1 MAQGACAGLERQE
14 ESLLVGMY
22 SEPILGVL
30 TKLNSPMSP
39 ALLRFASA
47 QSLCV
52 HRTSSALC
60 QPTVARAPALRSC
73 TRPCCCLKPPQ
84 QTIFGAM
91 RPTIFPKA
99 LAGQLLSQRPTACRS
114 ACWLLCC
121 AEVLQYLQRDRCALS
136 GRRHRLAPH
145 RLPAA
150 PRLGCRCVAA
160 CPPMPAAR
168 PACMALSGTRE
179 QQPARLSICQR
190 RLLHLLL
197 YKCLGLLTITCSA
210 TVARATSSF
219 QGASSW
225 DHMACAAVMSRELDG
240 SAQAV

>member
-84 QTIFGAM
+84 QTISGAM

-160 CPPMPAAR
+160 CPPMPVAR
-168 PACMALSGTRE
+168 PACMALSETPE
-179 QQPARLSICQR
+179 WALSSSHCGRAAASLVWCSSMLAQCR
-190 RLLHLLL
+190 RL
-197 YKCLGLLTITCSA
+197 GA
-210 TVARATSSF
+210 ATSPLARPCRLL
-219 QGASSW
+219 GPPAW
-225 DHMACAAVMSRELDG
+225 P
-240 SAQAV
+240 